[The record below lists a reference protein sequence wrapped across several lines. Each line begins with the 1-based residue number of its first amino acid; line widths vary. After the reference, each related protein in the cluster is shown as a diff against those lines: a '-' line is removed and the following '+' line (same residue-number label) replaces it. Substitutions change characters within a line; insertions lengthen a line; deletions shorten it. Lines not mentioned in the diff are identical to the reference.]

1 MKKSKL
7 LLSFAI
13 ALCSVGVLSSGGME
27 VKKVE
32 AASPTSTLTIDK
44 NNKLQQNGGTT
55 STDDSKKW
63 NYTGMTFIGT
73 DYSNGVQIGKSDSPT
88 KSFSVTSIDYLEY
101 NIESITVKSRIAKDG
116 TAKLKVSIG
125 DNHLGDNEYTSLT
138 TTLKGYTF
146 KNDNSYQGTISI
158 DWTNTEKA
166 FYLKSI
172 TVVYSE
178 SVGTKYAVSFNTDG
192 GTPITDKYVL
202 EGEKVIRPEV
212 DPEKEGYKFGG
223 WYSDSSC
230 TIAFD
235 FESVINEN
243 TTIYAK
249 WIKKTI
255 TELFVDNTDVK
266 GALSFGF
273 NSLKAESVVLN
284 SAAFGSPAA
293 YTDIT
298 DKTIDKISFN
308 ANMTTKS
315 GSTAMQVRKDSSF
328 ICNSSSTPFADGIK
342 KIVIKWN
349 SDTTSNRTI
358 NIYGSNSAFNA
369 SVDGEEGRNEDKI
382 ASVTYDS
389 SKPVSEIIVTRDN
402 VNFIFMD
409 FSGGAMYLEEITL
422 IASEF
427 QLYGVSNMSLNFKT
441 DFDFTDKTQGTDF
454 TEAGMMFIKGSDVSA
469 TYSKTTAEA
478 LPEGAIIATQT
489 NYAKEFIVR
498 LEDIPVSDW
507 ETKVTVVPYILIDG
521 TYYFGT
527 ASATNVIEVAGA
539 YSSSEATITLSDA
552 SVVNVKD
559 VAAEIAV
566 YYNANKNSL
575 GE

>member
-32 AASPTSTLTIDK
+32 AASQTSKLTISS
-44 NNKLQQNGGTT
+44 NNELQQKGGTT

-63 NYTGMTFIGT
+63 NYTEMTYIGT
-73 DYSNGVQIGKSDSPT
+73 DYSNGVQIGSRKSPT
-88 KSFSVTSIDYLEY
+88 KSFSIASSDYLEY
-101 NIESITVKSRIAKDG
+101 NVESITVESKIGSSG

-125 DNHLGDNEYTSLT
+125 DNYLGDNEYTSLT
-138 TTLKGYTF
+138 TTMKGYTYS
-146 KNDNSYQGTISI
+146 NDNNYQGTISI
-158 DWTNTEKA
+158 DWTNTAKA

-178 SVGTKYAVSFNTDG
+178 NVGTKYAVSFNTDG
-192 GTPITDKYVL
+192 GTPITDKYVS

-230 TIAFD
+230 TIEFN
-235 FESVINEN
+235 FESVINED
-243 TTIYAK
+243 TTLYAK

-273 NSLKAESVVLN
+273 NSSKAESVALN
-284 SAAFGSPAA
+284 SAAFGSPAS

-315 GSTAMQVRKDSSF
+315 GSTTMQVREDSSF
-328 ICNSSSTPFADGIK
+328 ICNSSSTPFVDGIK

-349 SDTTSNRTI
+349 SATRSDRTI

-369 SVDGEEGRNEDKI
+369 SVDGEDGRNEDKI
-382 ASVTYDS
+382 TSVTYDS
-389 SKPVSEIIVTRDN
+389 SKLVSEITVTRDN

-409 FSGGAMYLEEITL
+409 FSGGAMYLEEIII
-422 IASEF
+422 IASEV
-427 QLYGVSNMSLNFKT
+427 QLYSVSNMSLNFKT
-441 DFDFTDKTQGTDF
+441 DFDFTEYTKGTDYE
-454 TEAGMMFIKGSDVSA
+454 EAGMMFVKGSDVSA

-478 LPEGAIIATQT
+478 LPGDAKKATQT
-489 NYAKEFIVR
+489 DYSKAFIVG

-507 ETKVTVVPYILIDG
+507 NKDVTVVPYILIDG

-539 YSSSEATITLSDA
+539 YSSSEETITLSDE

-559 VAAEIAV
+559 VAAAIAV
-566 YYNANKNSL
+566 YYEANKQ
-575 GE
+575 